1 MYLGELAAAMD
12 SISPIAEVSCYRLCI
27 PCAGHSTRVAFRNQA
42 TLPWINDTEI
52 TRRVSFRLQVRH
64 ICAQQLFSASGP
76 EVVLIGIREV
86 HVQDYLAWMT
96 SKALKV

>member
-1 MYLGELAAAMD
+1 MLLIVYSMRRSLN
-12 SISPIAEVSCYRLCI
+12 SSRFP
-27 PCAGHSTRVAFRNQA
+27 HTQA
-42 TLPWINDTEI
+42 TFPWINDTEI
-52 TRRVSFRLQVRH
+52 TRRVSFRMQVRH